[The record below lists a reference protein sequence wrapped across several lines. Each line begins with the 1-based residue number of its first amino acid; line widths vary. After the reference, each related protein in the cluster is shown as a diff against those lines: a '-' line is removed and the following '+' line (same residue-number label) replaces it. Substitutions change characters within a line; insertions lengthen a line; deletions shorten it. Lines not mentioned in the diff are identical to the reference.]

1 MTKRVATQL
10 GALMV
15 LVLVA
20 ACAGS
25 SPSKGSGSDKPGAE
39 AGASGMDG
47 SNDAG
52 RTGSAGR
59 PDDAGGAGG
68 SKPLD
73 PGIKVTPKESPGT
86 TAERQALKQALAPVA
101 SISAA
106 DLASRYPTS
115 FAPAPSYDLSKVA
128 GLSTIQAS
136 HLKLN
141 EAELAAVA
149 DHGFVITSRQRWPSF
164 LYGYATIYLEDLPVY
179 VSADS
184 LLFAVHRSYDAILST
199 VESTMLVHDLDTLLS
214 GMRERLEAG
223 SFGFASGEVREDID
237 VYLAVAASL
246 LGDSTAE
253 PVAGGDAQLIA
264 DLVAKAK
271 AASGEQTV
279 TLFGVR
285 RDEDFS
291 QFTPRGHYIDS
302 PVLTRYFRAMMWLG
316 RTDFRMLETQPDG
329 GQVFRRRQLEGAL
342 ALRDLVDAEL
352 LPSFSRIDDTV
363 TAFVGEHDYMQLHE
377 LDDLLG
383 DLGVSD
389 PAGLAALSDQ
399 AVAAKIA
406 GGGYGAQRIS
416 SHIMINGMEIGT
428 LPLSASFAFLGQRY
442 VLDSHVFSN
451 VVFDRA
457 GHGSVLRMMPSP
469 FDVAFAALGNNQAL
483 ELLAPELA
491 RYAYAPDLGA
501 MRVLADEHP
510 PEFWQANLYNH
521 WLGSLR
527 TLAPN
532 AAPSDE
538 SPGLPPVA
546 KSALWGK
553 RLLSAELASWAELRH
568 DTILYAK
575 QSYTGGNTCEFPNAY
590 VDPYPQFYAKL
601 GEYAAFGQALAD
613 ELGKGPRGAEVVGA
627 IRRHFTV
634 LGDVSGRL
642 KEMAEHELTGAPFTA
657 EMMTFINDAVTVQP
671 VCGGDYVDHPG
682 WYGQLFFGD
691 GLEFDPTI
699 ADVHTQPTDEAGNPV
714 GRVLHVGTGP
724 ARMMLVVA
732 DGCSG
737 PRAYVGLASSYFE
750 KTTDNFQRLTDP
762 KWAAGVYKEANPPW
776 LSGVVE

>member
-1 MTKRVATQL
+1 ML
-10 GALMV
+10 S
-15 LVLVA
+15 VLVA
-20 ACAGS
+20 ACGDTLPGKGPGPDNPSGHAGT
-25 SPSKGSGSDKPGAE
+25 P
-39 AGASGMDG
+39 GASGDG
-47 SNDAG
+47 GGSG
-52 RTGSAGR
+52 R
-59 PDDAGGAGG
+59 AGGGGG
-68 SKPLD
+68 SKPSE
-73 PGIKVTPKESPGT
+73 PGVTVTPTESPGT
-86 TAERQALKQALAPVA
+86 TAQRQALSKELAPLTG
-101 SISAA
+101 ISNA
-106 DLASRYPTS
+106 DLASRYPTN
-115 FAPAPSYDLSKVA
+115 FAAAPAYDLTKVA
-128 GLSTIQAS
+128 GLSAIQAS
-136 HLKLN
+136 SLKLD

-149 DHGFVITSRQRWPSF
+149 DHGFVITSRQRWPTF

-199 VESTMLVHDLDTLLS
+199 VEDGMLVPDLDNLLS
-214 GMRERLEAG
+214 GMRERLASG
-223 SFGFASGEVREDID
+223 NNGFVSGEVRKD
-237 VYLAVAASL
+237 VDVFLAVAASL
-246 LGDSTAE
+246 LAGDSAG
-253 PVAGGDAQLIA
+253 PVAGGDAKLVA
-264 DLVAKAK
+264 DLVAKAN
-271 AASGEQTV
+271 AASGAQSV
-279 TLFGVR
+279 TLFGVT

-291 QFTPRGHYIDS
+291 QFEPRGHYTDS
-302 PVLTRYFRAMMWLG
+302 PILERYFRAMMWLG
-316 RTDFRMLETQPDG
+316 RIDFRMLETQLDG
-329 GQVFRRRQLEGAL
+329 SQTFRRRQLEAAL
-342 ALRDLVDAEL
+342 ALRDLVGSDL

-377 LDDLLG
+377 LDDLLT
-383 DLGVSD
+383 DLGVND
-389 PAGLAALSDQ
+389 PTGLAALPDQ
-399 AVAAKIA
+399 VIAEKIA
-406 GGGYGAQRIS
+406 HGGYGAQRIS
-416 SHIMINGMEIGT
+416 SHIMINGMDSGT

-457 GHGSVLRMMPSP
+457 GQGNVPRMMPSP
-469 FDVAFAALGNNQAL
+469 LDVAFAALGNNQAL
-483 ELLAPELA
+483 ELLAPELE

-510 PEFWQANLYNH
+510 PEFWRGNLYNH

-532 AAPSDE
+532 ATSSSE

-575 QSYTGGNTCEFPNAY
+575 QSYTAGNSCEFPDAY
-590 VDPYPQFYAKL
+590 VDPYPNFYAKL
-601 GEYAAFGQALAD
+601 GEYAAFGQALSD
-613 ELGKGPRGAEVVGA
+613 ELAKGPGAA
-627 IRRHFTV
+627 AIATRIRRHFTV

-671 VCGGDYVDHPG
+671 VCGGAFVDHPG
-682 WYGQLFFGD
+682 WYGQLFFDD

-699 ADVHTQPTDEAGNPV
+699 ADVHTQPTDEVGNPV

-724 ARMMLVVA
+724 ARLMVVVA

-737 PRAYVGLASSYFE
+737 PRAYAGLASSYFE
-750 KTTDNFQRLTDP
+750 KTTDNFERLTDP
-762 KWAAGVYKEANPPW
+762 IWAATVYSQGNPAW
-776 LSGVVE
+776 LSDVVK